1 MLKSIISAQ
10 IFQQSFFVITQ
21 TVLLSYKALWEAK
34 HSKSGMKLQYTAEPH
49 SANHWRVDLFTLTAH
64 WTAQRSVPLTCA
76 NWSVQNKKWNALGN
90 GSTVLWVA
98 QSYSQPQQCCS
109 NYTLWSSVL
118 LIFAHKA
125 ILCKTKGYYFNKA
138 YWTLQWPCFSRK
150 IFHKK
155 QADFKLFKTIV

>member
-21 TVLLSYKALWEAK
+21 TVLLSYKALLESK

-64 WTAQRSVPLTCA
+64 WRAQRSVPLTCA
-76 NWSVQNKKWNALGN
+76 NQKLICKRSSN

-98 QSYSQPQQCCS
+98 QSYSQQRQCCS

-138 YWTLQWPCFSRK
+138 YWILQWPCFSCE

-155 QADFKLFKTIV
+155 QFDFKLFKTIV

>member
-64 WTAQRSVPLTCA
+64 WRPQRSVPLTCA
-76 NWSVQNKKWNALGN
+76 NQKLICKQKVERSGN
-90 GSTVLWVA
+90 GSTFLWVA
-98 QSYSQPQQCCS
+98 QSYSQQQQCCS

-125 ILCKTKGYYFNKA
+125 ILCKTKGYYFNKV
-138 YWTLQWPCFSRK
+138 YWILQWPCFSSK

-155 QADFKLFKTIV
+155 QFDFKLFV